1 MQSSLDQFIEH
12 AKEYTVIP
20 VWKELVADLITPVSA
35 FERIVGNQP
44 GFLFESVEHGER
56 WSRWSFIGRNPL
68 LTIKKVNNEL
78 LIEGE
83 IPVELDDNGQILEL
97 VRTLQRNLS
106 APQIENFPPMYS
118 GLLGYLGYDTVR
130 EIEELPMPAN
140 DDLQVPDAIL
150 SVIGEVAAFDH
161 WSQRVFLIANAIV
174 KPHSSKSEIKDS
186 YYETKNRL
194 DSLML
199 DGAKPL
205 SEPLLDPPN
214 LDTDLIDVHPTM
226 SQDDYCGIVEKAK
239 NYILAGDIFQVVLS
253 QRFDFNLEANPF
265 DVYRVLRQIN
275 PSPYMYFVKNE
286 EVTLVGCSPE
296 PLIQLRD
303 NTITSRPIAGTR
315 KRGLSQSEDQAL
327 ASSLLEDPKELAE
340 HIMLVDLA
348 RNDLGRISDFG
359 TLRVDELKTLELY
372 SHVMH
377 LTSQVSGTLGK
388 DFEPVDVLR
397 AAFPAGTVSGA
408 PKVRAMQII
417 DELERTKRGPYAGIV
432 GYLDF
437 NGNLDNAIT
446 IRTMVITPKGA
457 SVQAGA
463 GIVADSDPIAEYNE
477 CWAKAKALIA
487 AVKPAEEMTRVRNN
501 ERD

>member
-83 IPVELDDNGQILEL
+83 IPVQFDDNGQILEL

>member
-1 MQSSLDQFIEH
+1 MQSSLEQFIEH
-12 AKEYTVIP
+12 AKEHTVIP

-35 FERIVGNQP
+35 FERIVGDQP
-44 GFLFESVEHGER
+44 GFLLESVEHGER

-68 LTIKKVNNEL
+68 LTIKKIDSQL
-78 LIEGE
+78 LIEGK
-83 IPVELDDNGQILEL
+83 IPIEFDVNGQILES
-97 VRTLQRNLS
+97 VRALQRALS

-130 EIEELPMPAN
+130 EIEDLPTPAN

-174 KPHSSKSEIKDS
+174 KPQSSESEIAES

-214 LDTDLIDVHPTM
+214 LNTNSVEVKSTM
-226 SQDDYCGIVEKAK
+226 SENDYCGIVEKAK
-239 NYILAGDIFQVVLS
+239 DYILAGDIFQVVLS
-253 QRFDFNLEANPF
+253 QRFDFDLEANPF

-315 KRGLSQSEDQAL
+315 KRGLTQTEDQAL
-327 ASSLLEDPKELAE
+327 AHSLLEDPKELAE

-359 TLRVDELKTLELY
+359 TLQVEELMTLERY

-388 DFEPVDVLR
+388 DFEPVDVLK

-417 DELERTKRGPYAGIV
+417 DELEKTRRGPYAGIV

-437 NGNLDNAIT
+437 NGNLDNAIA

-463 GIVADSDPIAEYNE
+463 GIVVDSDPVAEYNE